1 AAKDQKPT
9 LDCRHVPN
17 ASSLQW
23 YKSQFVLCGPVK
35 GQNHYGHKVFAQY
48 RSAETDEELTV
59 FHGEALNVDPVFL
72 AGYLEKRPEHV
83 VVLQQFQQADSIFRY
98 ELPVAVQFDLVEPV
112 AVVVRFHLRLPLA
125 I

>member
-1 AAKDQKPT
+1 MGAVGRKESQTFGFSTKVFRQVANRCHFSMRRAATGDAVSAIPKIKAIQAIAITDRAAKDQKPT

-35 GQNHYGHKVFAQY
+35 GQNHYGHKVFAQD

-59 FHGEALNVDPVFL
+59 F
-72 AGYLEKRPEHV
+72 
-83 VVLQQFQQADSIFRY
+83 
-98 ELPVAVQFDLVEPV
+98 
-112 AVVVRFHLRLPLA
+112 
-125 I
+125 